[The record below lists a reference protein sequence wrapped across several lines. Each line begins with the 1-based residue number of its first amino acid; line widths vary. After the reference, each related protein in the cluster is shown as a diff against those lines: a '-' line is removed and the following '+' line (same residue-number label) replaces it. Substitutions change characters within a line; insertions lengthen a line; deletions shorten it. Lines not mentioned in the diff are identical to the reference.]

1 MMFRPKGCLRFLFSL
16 ITLAAAAAVCSL
28 YAQNIPFGLR
38 KTGNIPV
45 IPFNSN
51 DTLQNA
57 WCGGF
62 NAPQFYET
70 DFNQDGFKDLIVFD
84 RSGNKLLTFEYN
96 SFNSKYAYK
105 PEWEAFF
112 PACFNWI
119 IIQDYNGDGS
129 PDLFTSAGNGI
140 KVFRNLAQ
148 SGELPQFELVTD
160 LLLSDYGNGPFNLYV
175 SPVDL
180 PAIHDMDGD
189 GDLDVVTFYILG
201 TCVEYH
207 KNLSVELYGT
217 TDSLKFALDNS
228 NWGHFTESSTDNSVN
243 LNDSCGRLG
252 EARHSGSSLLMHDFD
267 HDNDPDLFLGDV
279 SYPELLVLVNQPEN
293 GRDIIIEYPFNYPD
307 YSALKIDLFPAGFIL
322 QPDTNQDPMLVIAPN
337 TDNQS
342 INYGRVAKAFPTGNP
357 NFDFTGTE
365 TPFLTHEAID
375 FGTSAYPCLI
385 DLDTDGDLDLI
396 AGTYGR
402 FTPSGI
408 PLVDGDYTASLS
420 YLRNDGTN
428 QLPVFRQV
436 DNDLGSLLA
445 GNFFHLAPAAGNLNG
460 DEFPDLVVGTYNS
473 GLLYLRQAPAT
484 GLFQLMD
491 TLELENVPTFPV
503 PALQDMNND
512 GKPDLVLGGR
522 PGRFQY
528 YINTSSGDNVQ
539 FEATPIIFEGLET
552 IQEGVS
558 NYGYSSPTFINYNDT
573 LRMFSG
579 SESGRLFCWNV
590 FPSSLSVETQL
601 VDSNYTFVNDGSR
614 TAVALGN
621 LGTGQFPML
630 IQGNKRGGLNL
641 YQGEE
646 ALSIPKSV
654 QKQTFRLFPNPANE
668 FCILEFSAEGLTKH
682 VTLIDLAGRQILQLE
697 TNSET
702 ATLPVGTL
710 KQGLYLINCRFS
722 NGETQTLKLIRK

>member
-1 MMFRPKGCLRFLFSL
+1 MHVLFSL
-16 ITLAAAAAVCSL
+16 IIAAAAGFSL
-28 YAQNIPFGLR
+28 SAQNIPFGLR
-38 KTGNIPV
+38 KSGNIPV
-45 IPFNSN
+45 IAFNSN

-62 NAPQFYET
+62 NAPQFYNA
-70 DFNQDGFKDLIVFD
+70 DLNGNGFGDLIVFE
-84 RSGNKLLTFEYN
+84 RSGNKLLTFEYLPAD
-96 SFNSKYAYK
+96 SKYAYK

-112 PACFNWI
+112 PACYNWI
-119 IIQDYNGDGS
+119 ILQDYNDDGA

-140 KVFRNLAQ
+140 KVFRNLSQ
-148 SGELPQFELVTD
+148 NGELPQFELVTD

-175 SPVDL
+175 SPVDI

-207 KNLSVELYGT
+207 KNMSVEFFGT
-217 TDSLKFALDNS
+217 TDSLRFELADS
-228 NWGHFTESSTDNSVN
+228 NWGHFTESSADNSVI
-243 LNDSCGRLG
+243 LNDSCGRLS

-267 HDNDPDLFLGDV
+267 HDGDPDLFLGDV

-293 GRDIIIEYPFNYPD
+293 GRDIIIEYPSAYPD
-307 YSALKIDLFPAGFIL
+307 FSNLKIDLFPTGFVL
-322 QPDTNQDPMLVIAPN
+322 QPDPAQDPMLVIAPN

-342 INYGRVAKAFPTGNP
+342 INYGRVAKAFPTSNV

-365 TPFLTHEAID
+365 VPFLTHEAID

-396 AGTYGR
+396 AGTHGR

-420 YLRNDGTN
+420 FFRNDGTD
-428 QLPVFRQV
+428 QLPVFRQTS
-436 DNDLGSLLA
+436 NDLGSLLA

-460 DEFPDLVVGTYNS
+460 DEFPDLVVATYNS

-503 PALQDMNND
+503 PALQDMNDD

-539 FEATPIIFEGLET
+539 FEATPVFLDELET

-558 NYGYSSPTFINYNDT
+558 NYGYSSPSFFNYNDT

-590 FPSSLSVETQL
+590 FPSTLAVETQL

-614 TAVALGN
+614 TAVTLGN
-621 LGTGQFPML
+621 LGTSGFPTL

-641 YQGEE
+641 YLGEAALAVNHLE
-646 ALSIPKSV
+646 ATP
-654 QKQTFRLFPNPANE
+654 QFRVYPNPATD
-668 FCILEFSAEGLTKH
+668 FCRLEFSAAGLNK
-682 VTLIDLAGRQILQLE
+682 LITVLDLTGRKLLQVQTMNNAVL
-697 TNSET
+697 
-702 ATLPVGTL
+702 LPL
-710 KQGLYLINCRFS
+710 AELNQGLYLLNCQYG
-722 NGETQTLKLIRK
+722 NGQIQTAKLIRR